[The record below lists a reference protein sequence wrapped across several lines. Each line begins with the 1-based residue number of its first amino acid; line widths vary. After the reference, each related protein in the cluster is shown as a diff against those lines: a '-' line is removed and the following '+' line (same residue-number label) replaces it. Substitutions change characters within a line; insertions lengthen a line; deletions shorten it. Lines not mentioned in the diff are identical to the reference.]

1 MKIIPL
7 LFIPLLLTGCTD
19 IRRRLSPGLLAVH
32 TGATVSFAAHTSQ
45 EDALIAAEAEDP
57 LLLTDALGRAAGAEI
72 STGHLSMLAV
82 SGDPCGVTET
92 YLQAQDLAPTC
103 TVLAVDRNACDALRS
118 GSLPEPDQIEAAVQT
133 GMLPCRTAD
142 AVIGDLWGGS
152 GVTAL
157 TACRGDALTAA
168 LYADGQCCGTLSEDA
183 CRGLALLG
191 GRYETFAFDAA
202 GTAFRIRHA
211 LLRISVHMADRPEIT
226 VSGEIRT
233 EPPLTDAA
241 EKRLAEMLDA
251 ALRETVCAAGADLL
265 FLREAALRDGLPAA
279 RDCSQAEW
287 RRMLLESE
295 CRIALPLR

>member
-1 MKIIPL
+1 M
-7 LFIPLLLTGCTD
+7 
-19 IRRRLSPGLLAVH
+19 
-32 TGATVSFAAHTSQ
+32 
-45 EDALIAAEAEDP
+45 
-57 LLLTDALGRAAGAEI
+57 
-72 STGHLSMLAV
+72 
-82 SGDPCGVTET
+82 
-92 YLQAQDLAPTC
+92 QAQDLAPTC

-118 GSLPEPDQIEAAVQT
+118 GSLPAPDQIEAAVQT

-142 AVIGDLWGGS
+142 SVVGDLWGGS

-157 TACRGDALTAA
+157 TACRGDALTVT

-211 LLRISVHMADRPEIT
+211 LLRISVHMTDRPEIT

-241 EKRLAEMLDA
+241 EKRLAEMLGA

-279 RDCSQAEW
+279 QSCSQTAW